1 MAKKDEKKVTV
12 LFKETIGDNEYKG
25 FSDFTDVPYNKF
37 YLHLLGNSKKYN
49 KTCEEMAKRLQE
61 AHPEYY
67 YRIISFFRN
76 KKLPLQKD
84 YYYSKSNL
92 QSECDFILDFN
103 RLKNDYKKSTLEIR
117 NKQNRSYQPDKIFFR
132 KSIVDN
138 NFKILISQKQ
148 QTETEL
154 RQIYERQLSDL
165 NVFEFL
171 LEQIL
176 LNKFN
181 NISEQYLYARDSS
194 CLQYYEYI
202 LKDKRLTNL
211 IVFDN
216 LVEYIKTDYNWCD
229 LVQMEN
235 SDVIAIS
242 KADNIEG
249 NAVYTAIIPECD
261 LKGYSLANI
270 DELDLLIFMILKT
283 PISIGQLLNELKPS
297 FEIEELESLPTQFEK
312 LIFGRIKMGLQ
323 SKTLKAIIHK

>member
-1 MAKKDEKKVTV
+1 M
-12 LFKETIGDNEYKG
+12 
-25 FSDFTDVPYNKF
+25 
-37 YLHLLGNSKKYN
+37 
-49 KTCEEMAKRLQE
+49 
-61 AHPEYY
+61 
-67 YRIISFFRN
+67 
-76 KKLPLQKD
+76 
-84 YYYSKSNL
+84 
-92 QSECDFILDFN
+92 
-103 RLKNDYKKSTLEIR
+103 
-117 NKQNRSYQPDKIFFR
+117 
-132 KSIVDN
+132 
-138 NFKILISQKQ
+138 
-148 QTETEL
+148 
-154 RQIYERQLSDL
+154 
-165 NVFEFL
+165 
-171 LEQIL
+171 